1 MGSSHYKDDDCVWV
15 IIYIYLAPRWD
26 RLIIK
31 MMTVRVIIYI
41 YLAPRWDRLIIKMMT
56 VGDYLHLLGAKMG
69 SSHYKDDDYVRV
81 IIYIYLAPR
90 WDRLIIKMMTV
101 LG

>member
-1 MGSSHYKDDDCVWV
+1 MGSSHYKDDDC
-15 IIYIYLAPRWD
+15 
-26 RLIIK
+26 
-31 MMTVRVIIYI
+31 VRVIIYI

-69 SSHYKDDDYVRV
+69 SSHHKDDDY
-81 IIYIYLAPR
+81 
-90 WDRLIIKMMTV
+90 TV